1 MHALLDGDIVAFRTA
16 AVCETEDAP
25 LAIWQANEFIK
36 RVLSDVNADTWQIYL
51 TGDNNF
57 RYKLYPDYKANRR
70 DKPKPKHL
78 EAVKEFLVSEWTTI
92 ITDGY
97 EADDALGIALT
108 ENDEAIC
115 CSIDKDLL
123 QIPGRHYHFVNRG
136 FSEVLENEGWKTF
149 YTQLLIGDAV
159 DNIPGCPG
167 IGKVKAPKILEYCE
181 TPFDMYEACR
191 RQYELA
197 KVSLDKMHLSAQL
210 LYILRRQED
219 EWKPPLGPVQQEP
232 AAAQ

>member
-57 RYKLYPDYKANRR
+57 RYKLFPDYKANRR

-92 ITDGY
+92 ITDGM
-97 EADDALGIALT
+97 EADDALGINQRPDT
-108 ENDEAIC
+108 CI

-123 QIPGRHYHFVNRG
+123 QVPGKHYHFVSNR
-136 FSEVLENEGWKTF
+136 FIDISEKEGYRNF
-149 YTQLLIGDAV
+149 YTQLLVGDPS